1 VCGVVGSVNRAF
13 DEETLELIKHRGPDD
28 SDIVNLTIGKNKL
41 TLGHRRLSIQ
51 DLSLAGRQPMY
62 SVSKKFI
69 IIFNGEIY
77 NHLELK
83 KRLSDIEFIGH
94 SDTET
99 IVNYIEKFGIDS
111 IGDFNGIFGLC
122 VVDIENKKLYLARD
136 RFGVKPL
143 YYSTKGGFVF
153 SSEVKPILKIIDSY
167 KIDSSTLN
175 SYLTLRYTPARETMI
190 EGVSKLK
197 SGEIL
202 EYDIASSKITISNI
216 NDNLIRNIKI
226 DKNRSEKYWVDKLS
240 DKFHEAVNRQ
250 MLSDVEVGSFLSGG
264 VDSALITAVAS
275 KYSKNKIKTFC
286 IGFEGAD
293 IKDDEILEAKR
304 SSELLGTEHYDII
317 VNPKDYMR
325 DLEKSMFINEEPNGT
340 DTTLA
345 QYEIS
350 RLGSKYVKVILAG
363 QGADEIFMGYGRYG
377 AEIKRKRFLPLIKL
391 AKQFD
396 FLFKHPKFHRVNR
409 ALYSLTEKNE
419 YRRFEKIYS
428 VFNEKERKK
437 LLGNLYR
444 DESTGLKSLY
454 NQIPTD
460 ILSSDKMSIMDTYG
474 WLSDEL
480 LLYGDKTTM
489 ATSVEMRV
497 PFLDNKFVQTVQ
509 QIPSKFK
516 TMNGKNKYI
525 LRKMAEKIL
534 PTEIINR
541 PKKGFAI
548 PTLKWFQEDL
558 NEDIMNLLNSDDS
571 LITQYINRAEIE
583 SLILNYRAKRENDER
598 KIFLL
603 MNIEYL
609 LRLLNKKFIL

>member
-1 VCGVVGSVNRAF
+1 MI
-13 DEETLELIKHRGPDD
+13 EHRGPDD
-28 SDIVNLTIGKNKL
+28 SDIVNLTIGKSEI

-51 DLSLAGRQPMY
+51 DLTLAGHQPMY
-62 SVSKKFI
+62 SASKRFI

-83 KRLSDIEFIGH
+83 EKLTDIEFRGH

-99 IVNYIEKFGIDS
+99 IVNYIERFGIDS
-111 IGDFNGIFGLC
+111 IAEFNGIFGLC
-122 VVDIENKKLYLARD
+122 IVDIESEKLYLARD

-143 YYSTKGGFVF
+143 YYSTQKGFSF
-153 SSEVKPILKIIDSY
+153 SSEIKPILKIIDSY
-167 KIDSSTLN
+167 KLDSSALN
-175 SYLTLRYTPARETMI
+175 SHLTLRYTPASETMI

-202 EYDIASSKITISNI
+202 EYDISTKEITNISNI
-216 NDNLIRNIKI
+216 NDTLIPNIKI
-226 DKNRSEKYWVDKLS
+226 DKNRTESYWVDKLS
-240 DKFHEAVNRQ
+240 DKFEEAVGRQ

-275 KYSKNKIKTFC
+275 KYSKRQLKTFC

-293 IKDDEILEAKR
+293 IKDDEIVEARR
-304 SSELLGTEHYDII
+304 SAELLGTKHYDII

-325 DLEKSMFINEEPNGT
+325 DLEKSIFINEEPNGT

-345 QYEIS
+345 QYEVS
-350 RLGSKYVKVILAG
+350 RLGSRYVKVILAG
-363 QGADEIFMGYGRYG
+363 QGADEIFMGYGRYS
-377 AEIKRKRFLPLIKL
+377 AESRRERFLPLIKM
-391 AKQFD
+391 AKGVD
-396 FLFKHPKFHRVNR
+396 FLLKHPKFHRVNR
-409 ALYSLTEKNE
+409 ALYSLTEEDE

-428 VFNEKERKK
+428 VFNEDERRR
-437 LLGNLYR
+437 LLGGLYR
-444 DESTGLKSLY
+444 DEPTGLKSLY
-454 NQIPTD
+454 EKIPTNL
-460 ILSSDKMSIMDTYG
+460 LSSDKMSIMDTYS

-497 PFLDNKFVQTVQ
+497 PFLDNEFVNLVQ
-509 QIPSKFK
+509 QIPTQFK

-534 PTEIINR
+534 PKEIIER

-583 SLILNYRAKRENDER
+583 SLILRYRAKRENDER

-609 LRLLNKKFIL
+609 LRVLNKKFVL